1 VPRPHSHYHGGPGK
15 APGFSLRLC
24 KTPGVADEEQRRDVG
39 AERQASDDAVMGAPP
54 GRDPDFQLHGE
65 LAEEAKRL
73 ATHPREEAHR
83 LSEELTA
90 GEAETTPLIALS
102 VVGIGA
108 ALVVAIV
115 LALVFVAIYLS

>member
-1 VPRPHSHYHGGPGK
+1 
-15 APGFSLRLC
+15 
-24 KTPGVADEEQRRDVG
+24 VADEEQRRDMG
-39 AERQASDDAVMGAPP
+39 PERQASDDAVMGAPP

-73 ATHPREEAHR
+73 ATHPRDEAHR
-83 LSEELTA
+83 LGEELAA
-90 GEAETTPLIALS
+90 GEAEATPLIAIS

-115 LALVFVAIYLS
+115 LALVFVAIYLT